1 MSQMPGM
8 TGSPYASMWTMYQQW
23 REGINEAVSPLTK
36 LINGNEQV
44 ENAKLWSEL
53 ADKMAE
59 FSLKN
64 NELQYM
70 IYQHGLKA
78 MDKLAVKVATQV
90 KNGESIE
97 SIVKLYQE
105 WMMTGDEVFTKLFS
119 SDEYSKLMT
128 EVSSLQMKIKSEIDR
143 QMEKMML
150 VNIPVATR
158 TEMDEVYK
166 NLYDLKKMYKNLERA
181 FSAMSETTPTAKPS
195 NPAPKAPAAKASAP
209 ASKKAVAPIKK
220 AAPAKKANKKR

>member
-1 MSQMPGM
+1 MAAQFKAFIDQFFKFMPEGSQKMMDQMNVQFINMMKQASESGLNGYNSFKNQMSQMPGM

-44 ENAKLWSEL
+44 ENAKLWSDL

-70 IYQHGLKA
+70 IYQNGLKA

-143 QMEKMML
+143 QMEKMMRKL
-150 VNIPVATR
+150 CQ
-158 TEMDEVYK
+158 
-166 NLYDLKKMYKNLERA
+166 NLLAGNGE
-181 FSAMSETTPTAKPS
+181 S
-195 NPAPKAPAAKASAP
+195 
-209 ASKKAVAPIKK
+209 
-220 AAPAKKANKKR
+220 

>member
-1 MSQMPGM
+1 
-8 TGSPYASMWTMYQQW
+8 
-23 REGINEAVSPLTK
+23 
-36 LINGNEQV
+36 
-44 ENAKLWSEL
+44 
-53 ADKMAE
+53 
-59 FSLKN
+59 
-64 NELQYM
+64 M
-70 IYQHGLKA
+70 IYQNGLKA

-181 FSAMSETTPTAKPS
+181 FTAMSEATGTTKSST
-195 NPAPKAPAAKASAP
+195 PAPKAPAAKAAAP
-209 ASKKAVAPIKK
+209 ATASKK
-220 AAPAKKANKKR
+220 AAPAKKVAKKK